1 MITTSQEYLQN
12 LHILQDENFPKLV
25 ASDIPS
31 SEAKLIID
39 LNTRTVSAPEFLSVQ
54 KDHNAETLY
63 FMVDRY
69 YDNVDLATMSCIVQ
83 YENASR
89 DKTNNGYI
97 YAVPQ
102 YFLIA
107 PEGEQKLIFPWVIEG
122 PATAYSGVVTFA
134 VQFYRIRGEYHE
146 DEAQST
152 LEYEYLLNTL
162 TAKSKVLEGMDVLET
177 SKNYTYDGNTVADI
191 YQQIKDIRDA
201 YKDDNVLYWIKL
213 GD

>member
-1 MITTSQEYLQN
+1 MITNSEEYKKN
-12 LHILQDENFPKLV
+12 LYLIQDSNFPKLI
-25 ASDIPS
+25 ASDIPE

-39 LNTRTVSAPEFLSVQ
+39 LNTRQVSAPEFLSVQ

-63 FMVDRY
+63 FIVDRY

-83 YENASR
+83 YQNASK
-89 DKTNNGYI
+89 DKASSGYV

-102 YFLIA
+102 YYLIA

-122 PATAYSGVVTFA
+122 PATAYSGTVTFS
-134 VQFYRIRGEYHE
+134 VRFYRISGEYHP
-146 DEAQST
+146 DEEQCT

-162 TAKSKVLEGMDVLET
+162 SAKSKVLEGMDVLET
-177 SKNYTYDGNTVADI
+177 SENYKCDTSVFADI
-191 YQQIKDIRDA
+191 YQKMNKIEKDYMEKRT
-201 YKDDNVLYWIKL
+201 LFWIQL

>member
-12 LHILQDENFPKLV
+12 LYILQDQNFPKLV
-25 ASDIPS
+25 ASDIPA
-31 SEAKLIID
+31 SEAKLLID

-69 YDNVDLATMSCIVQ
+69 FDNVDLATMSCIVQ
-83 YENASR
+83 YENANKE
-89 DKTNNGYI
+89 KTQRGYI

-122 PATAYSGVVTFA
+122 PATAFSGTVTFS
-134 VQFYRIRGEYHE
+134 VRFYRIRGEYHE
-146 DEAQST
+146 DPDQST

-162 TAKSKVLEGMDVLET
+162 SAKSKVLEGMDVLET
-177 SKNYTYDGNTVADI
+177 SENYTYNPSVFADL
-191 YQQIKDIRDA
+191 YQQIKDI
-201 YKDDNVLYWIKL
+201 KDVCEDTKVLYWIQL
-213 GD
+213 GE

>member
-1 MITTSQEYLQN
+1 MITNSEEYKQN
-12 LHILQDENFPKLV
+12 LYLIQDSNFPELI
-25 ASDIPS
+25 ASDIPE

-39 LNTRTVSAPEFLSVQ
+39 LNTRQVSAPEFLSVQ

-63 FMVDRY
+63 FIVDRY

-83 YENASR
+83 YQNAS
-89 DKTNNGYI
+89 KNKASSGYV

-102 YFLIA
+102 YYLIA

-122 PATAYSGVVTFA
+122 PATAYSGTVTFS
-134 VQFYRIRGEYHE
+134 VRFYRISGEYHPDVE
-146 DEAQST
+146 QCT

-162 TAKSKVLEGMDVLET
+162 SAKSKVLEGMDVLET
-177 SKNYTYDGNTVADI
+177 SENYTYDPSVFADI
-191 YQQIKDIRDA
+191 YQRMNKIEKDYMEKRT
-201 YKDDNVLYWIKL
+201 LFWIQL

>member
-12 LHILQDENFPKLV
+12 LYILQDENFPKLI

-39 LNTRTVSAPEFLSVQ
+39 LNTRTVSAPEFLSVE
-54 KDHNAETLY
+54 KDHNSETLY

-83 YENASR
+83 YQNASK
-89 DKTNNGYI
+89 DKSSNGYI

-107 PEGEQKLIFPWVIEG
+107 PEGQQKLIFPWVIEG
-122 PATAYSGVVTFA
+122 PATAYSGTVTFS
-134 VQFYRIRGEYHE
+134 VRFYRIRGEYHE
-146 DEAQST
+146 DINQST

-162 TAKSKVLEGMDVLET
+162 SAKSKVLEGMDVLET
-177 SKNYTYDGNTVADI
+177 SENYTYNPNVFADL
-191 YQQIKDIRDA
+191 YQQIKEIRDV
-201 YKDDNVLYWIKL
+201 YTDENVLYWIKL